1 MKAKILVLL
10 SIIFVLILSSAAWGK
25 AEIPE
30 EIKKTAPPYPNA
42 QVREV
47 MTTPTGIGVILTS
60 QADTPQIVLDFYKK
74 EMIRRGWILHSERNL
89 GGKIDIL
96 LVKGEDKFQITVFGR
111 KNQGANFILFLKK
124 KEKPEKK

>member
-25 AEIPE
+25 AAIPE